1 MKEKAGRGINQEAIA
16 SISSSLTPESIQAT
30 MLERA
35 KTAVMSLAVSLLE
48 SDVES
53 LCGASYARKGEAL
66 CHRGGS
72 ENTSVIIGS
81 ARYGVR
87 RPRVRNGKQEV
98 ELPTLAKLRD
108 QDLLDAKMRER
119 MLLGVSTRNYDAVID
134 GYAQKLSTSRS
145 SVSRAFKRASQ
156 KDLDEINHGDLSKH
170 RFVAIAI
177 DGIEIGRRMV
187 VAAIG
192 IAEDLSK
199 IPLGLREG
207 DTENPEIV
215 KDLLSGIQDRGFTLC
230 CDKLLAVI
238 DGSKALAKGLRAV
251 FGERLLLQR
260 CWIHKL
266 RNLRTHLPEN
276 HHGTVHWRMKR
287 LMTLKTYAD
296 ANKEYDSLHR
306 WLAEISPEAAES
318 LDEAGEELLTL
329 HRLGISGKL
338 RESLSCTNMIESLFS
353 VVREKVR
360 RVKNW
365 KSKGSSQILRW
376 VASATIEH
384 KTKMRKIF
392 GYAQASEILD
402 ALGRIKIE
410 NVAA

>member
-1 MKEKAGRGINQEAIA
+1 MKEKAGRAINQEVITSIA
-16 SISSSLTPESIQAT
+16 SSLTPESIQET

-35 KTAVMSLAVSLLE
+35 KTAVISLAVSLLE
-48 SDVES
+48 SDVEA
-53 LCGASYARKGEAL
+53 LCGAAYARKSGEL

-72 ENTSVIIGS
+72 EATSVIIGS

-87 RPRVRNGKQEV
+87 RPRVRNANQEV

-134 GYAQKLSTSRS
+134 GYAKKLSTSRS
-145 SVSRAFKRASQ
+145 SVSRAFRRASQ

-177 DGIEIGRRMV
+177 DGIEIGSRMV

-207 DTENPEIV
+207 DTENSEIV

-251 FGERLLLQR
+251 FGERLCIQR

-266 RNLRTHLPEN
+266 RNLRTHLPDN

-296 ANKEYDSLHR
+296 AKKEYDSLHR
-306 WLAEISPEAAES
+306 WLAEISPEAAAS

-338 RESLSCTNMIESLFS
+338 RKSLSCTNMIESLFS
-353 VVREKVR
+353 VVREKIR

-365 KSKGSSQILRW
+365 NSKGSSQILRW
-376 VASATIEH
+376 VASATVEH
-384 KTKMRKIF
+384 KKKMRKIF
-392 GYAQASEILD
+392 GYAQAAEIIE
-402 ALGRIKIE
+402 ALGGIKIE
-410 NVAA
+410 KIAA